1 MFKLTGILLI
11 SIASSQAFTSFY
23 FVIMDYVAAVLCRV
37 NVDFQLKS
45 FLLKPGLPLYQR
57 WICLVHWTRVS
68 ILIFLSPL
76 PFSHHWEN
84 HHFHRDCVT
93 IIGTWPIDHHHNHHF
108 NQATNPV
115 VGKRRA
121 GRLGNRGEAR
131 TRGLQTQTG
140 ANPSWCR
147 LRVSFFPHPTSR
159 SKWVGETDWLVQTIP
174 ITRVS
179 NGSGEVYWV

>member
-45 FLLKPGLPLYQR
+45 FLLKPGLPLYQH

-76 PFSHHWEN
+76 PFSNHWEN
-84 HHFHRDCVT
+84 HHFH
-93 IIGTWPIDHHHNHHF
+93 TWPIDHHHDHHF
-108 NQATNPV
+108 NQATNPR
-115 VGKRRA
+115 RRA
-121 GRLGNRGEAR
+121 CRLGNRGE
-131 TRGLQTQTG
+131 TRPNHLPWDGDQD
-140 ANPSWCR
+140 
-147 LRVSFFPHPTSR
+147 LRASAAKSGSR
-159 SKWVGETDWLVQTIP
+159 ADKRADKQADHVEQWFVFVF
-174 ITRVS
+174 VS
-179 NGSGEVYWV
+179 NTWVWSCWSRTQF